1 MPVAIV
7 QTLHKTDS
15 ETRVDVQVDVSS
27 GLAGLTIVGC
37 YEGTGN
43 LGAVVRAAI
52 TNSGF
57 EWPATK
63 RITVLLSPA
72 DLPKSGVH
80 FDLPVAAAVLVAS
93 GQIDPVKELLA
104 GELQLDG
111 TVRNGTPSRITSLN
125 DLKN

>member
-1 MPVAIV
+1 MPVATV
-7 QTLHKTDS
+7 QTFLRPDDNT
-15 ETRVDVQVDVSS
+15 TVTVQVDVS
-27 GLAGLTIVGC
+27 AGVAGFTVVGR
-37 YEGTGN
+37 YDGAGN
-43 LGAVVRAAI
+43 LGAIVRAAI

-93 GQIDPVKELLA
+93 GQIDPIKESMA

-111 TVRNGTPSRITSLN
+111 TVRNGTPTSITSLS